1 MSRRHDR
8 NNVWAHS
15 QTVFDCSPLVNMHSD
30 GSSNPLGT
38 NKIHL
43 RCAAF

>member
-1 MSRRHDR
+1 MSRRPR
-8 NNVWAHS
+8 PEQRLGTQS
-15 QTVFDCSPLVNMHSD
+15 VFDCLPLVNMHND